1 MEIGFGKI
9 WKSPIYVLNYVPHI
23 KVSTAKSE
31 ISNPPDINIKPI
43 EKLYKVYKF
52 YNKQLSGLS
61 TISSYVD
68 TTKYVPALTRCIYG
82 RRIFI
87 RKYIQ

>member
-9 WKSPIYVLNYVPHI
+9 WKSPTYVLKYVPHI
-23 KVSTAKSE
+23 KVSKVKAE

-52 YNKQLSGLS
+52 YNKQLSELP
-61 TISSYVD
+61 TISRYVN
-68 TTKYVPALTRCIYG
+68 TTKYVPTLTRCIYG
-82 RRIFI
+82 RRIFT
-87 RKYIQ
+87 RKYI